1 MAADLQRFLEDKPIL
16 ARRPTLIQRARKWS
30 RRHPSVVVA
39 GVLLLIVCIA
49 ALVVNNRMIAD
60 EQAKT
65 TQRAKEAEERFQLAQ
80 QSVDELIEIA
90 QGELA
95 DDRDPRLQR
104 LRRRLLES
112 ALAYYQKLIE
122 QRRDEPSA
130 QSQLAAT
137 RDRVLKIIDDLA
149 VLQGAGRFFRLKE
162 KDVLDDLGLSDELRS
177 RLGELSKTMDAQ
189 RRELYRD
196 RTLTRDERSRR
207 LLDQAY
213 ADEAAVGEILSPQQ
227 MKRLGQIELQVQGPA
242 AFQDSYIVGELKLT
256 VDQIRQIRDI
266 KDEAITGL
274 FSEPPD
280 RHNAEEFE
288 ARLRRAQTAEV
299 ENVLAILTPEQTARW
314 KEMTG
319 KRFEGSV
326 SRRGFFGPGG
336 PGGPGPPKR
345 DDRKRP
351 SDEPGARPRPRGE
364 NGRE

>member
-1 MAADLQRFLEDKPIL
+1 
-16 ARRPTLIQRARKWS
+16 
-30 RRHPSVVVA
+30 
-39 GVLLLIVCIA
+39 
-49 ALVVNNRMIAD
+49 
-60 EQAKT
+60 
-65 TQRAKEAEERFQLAQ
+65 
-80 QSVDELIEIA
+80 
-90 QGELA
+90 
-95 DDRDPRLQR
+95 
-104 LRRRLLES
+104 
-112 ALAYYQKLIE
+112 
-122 QRRDEPSA
+122 
-130 QSQLAAT
+130 
-137 RDRVLKIIDDLA
+137 
-149 VLQGAGRFFRLKE
+149 
-162 KDVLDDLGLSDELRS
+162 
-177 RLGELSKTMDAQ
+177 
-189 RRELYRD
+189 
-196 RTLTRDERSRR
+196 
-207 LLDQAY
+207 
-213 ADEAAVGEILSPQQ
+213 
-227 MKRLGQIELQVQGPA
+227 
-242 AFQDSYIVGELKLT
+242 VGELKLT